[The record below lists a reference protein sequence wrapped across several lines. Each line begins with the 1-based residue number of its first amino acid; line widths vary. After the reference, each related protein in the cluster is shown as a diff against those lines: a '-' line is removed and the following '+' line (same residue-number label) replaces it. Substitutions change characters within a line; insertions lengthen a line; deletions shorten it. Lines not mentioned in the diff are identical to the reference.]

1 MRRRLRRDTILVFVA
16 LGIPLLLVNPPVIG
30 WVNDYAASQPITLG
44 QPTLWLWLEVW
55 YAVMLVELVLF
66 AVKLPSWQAH
76 TLEHQ
81 VEELTDRES
90 REG

>member
-1 MRRRLRRDTILVFVA
+1 MSRRLRRDTIVVVVA
-16 LGIPLLLVNPPVIG
+16 LGIPLLLVNPPIIG
-30 WVNDYAASQPITLG
+30 WVSDYAASNPITLG
-44 QPTLWLWLEVW
+44 QPTIWLWLELW

-81 VEELTDRES
+81 VEEVTDRD
-90 REG
+90 RQEG